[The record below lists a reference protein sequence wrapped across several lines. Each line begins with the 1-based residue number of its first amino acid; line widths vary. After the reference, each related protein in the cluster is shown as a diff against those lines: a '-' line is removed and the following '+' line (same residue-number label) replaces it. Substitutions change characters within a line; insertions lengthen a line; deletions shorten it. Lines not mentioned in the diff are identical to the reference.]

1 MYNAISQTVSERKT
15 SNIANFYN
23 EQMIFQK
30 KYAKIKFPPKFYY

>member
-1 MYNAISQTVSERKT
+1 MHNATSQTLSERRT
-15 SNIANFYN
+15 SNIANYNN